1 MTEDG
6 VAGVLRGRKLGH
18 FELVETIGVG
28 GMAAVIRAR
37 DTQLDRNV
45 ALKILP
51 PEMARDPE
59 NVRRF
64 HQEAR
69 AAAKLDHENIARV
82 FFCGEDQ
89 GLHFIA
95 FEFVEGENLR
105 VLLERRGRIPVA
117 EALRYMLQ
125 VATGLAHAA
134 ERGVVHRD
142 IKPSNII
149 ISPNGRA
156 KIVDMGLARSLEPHI
171 DGNLTQSGVTLGTFD
186 YISPE
191 QALEPREAD
200 VRSDIYSLG
209 CTFYH
214 MLTGTPPVP
223 EGTAA
228 KKLHHHQHIDP
239 ADPRQLNPEIPDE
252 LAALLARMMAK
263 DPKARYQRPEELVQ
277 HLAVLARKLGA
288 ITEIPDTIVFAHPPL
303 PTPSRVR
310 PMAMTV
316 AAVLGLIAL
325 VAVLGPNT
333 GPSTISPPNSQAQ
346 HPQQGA
352 LDTSKDLKTVPLAAS
367 GPEQNEPVP
376 SANKPDTPTWRAGD
390 AKSLA
395 EFLKDNAVGRVY
407 LTKDIELTHADQ
419 LRFQGENLIIE
430 SVESDPAKMPTI
442 RLRYVPDQSRAP
454 CAALT
459 VQSGTVRIKQVRF
472 EIDAHD
478 APEIEMS
485 AIAIEGGR
493 LDIEKCEFDDKDL
506 QGPFQGRLSSIRAKY
521 TWAGIPSLFV
531 TESYFGPSQ
540 HALSLT
546 GPATVRAKQCAFAP
560 QRVSV
565 VDLDRAENPIA
576 EPAAVTMVRC
586 SAHVASGSVFRVN
599 EGAACRLNV
608 ENCIISGPIEEL
620 PDQGGPALVQ
630 QSDNVNFH
638 YTGSGNRYYRLK
650 YLLMSSPGRE
660 PWQRAG
666 SFSEFRRSFGVDD
679 DATTSVE
686 LKESPWESP
695 APLQALQEN
704 KLSLA
709 FRVDPRNPLLRQK
722 DTVIGVDTC
731 VWGKSSYDKL
741 PPLPETKPQDIAGK
755 FERIVDPSIQEAANN
770 TYRSLRQALEDIPP
784 GTVILI
790 KQDGLMK
797 VEPVRLEKAGTDVTI
812 RPYRNFHPI
821 LTIGQTTDS
830 DAALFR
836 VYDGQLRL
844 EQLEFHLKPVR
855 SEFRAQ
861 TIVAVMGDGGCT
873 FKDCVATLEEGREVP
888 LSVVTLADPTGIMKM
903 GPLTVPQ
910 QIPNI
915 RLENCRARG
924 SGSLVRVIASRPFT
938 LNVEDSLVTLE
949 GSFLIVD
956 GNPKDLG
963 SRGAHV
969 EISLKRVITYLTE
982 HLIWL
987 RAFKEEGRN
996 TKGLV
1001 HIQMKPVANCLFVSA
1016 NGKSLVHCDGF
1027 DSEEQVKRCLSW
1039 GESDHNWY
1047 SGFSQYLDQQPSTEN
1062 AAITPTPYSR
1072 TQWEDFTQEQN
1083 GRFDKVRFS
1092 ILLPSEIPL
1101 AKVSAMDFKTKE
1113 VNVQGYG
1120 VDVERLPKATDDR
1133 SPGVVTPEN

>member
-1 MTEDG
+1 

-117 EALRYMLQ
+117 ESLRYMLQ

-156 KIVDMGLARSLEPHI
+156 KVVDMGLARSLEPHI

-325 VAVLGPNT
+325 VAVLGPST
-333 GPSTISPPNSQAQ
+333 GPSTFPPPNPQA
-346 HPQQGA
+346 PNSRQGA
-352 LDTSKDLKTVPLAAS
+352 ADTSKDLRIATPAAP
-367 GPEQNEPVP
+367 GAEQKEPV
-376 SANKPDTPTWRAGD
+376 STANKPDTPTWRAGD

-395 EFLKDNAVGRVY
+395 EFLRDNAVGRVN
-407 LTKDIELTHADQ
+407 LTQDIDLTHADQ
-419 LRFQGENLIIE
+419 LRFQGENLTIE
-430 SVESDPAKMPTI
+430 SSESDPAKMPTI
-442 RLRYVPDQSRAP
+442 RLRYVPDQSGAP
-454 CAALT
+454 WAALT

-472 EIDAHD
+472 EINAHD

-485 AIAIEGGR
+485 AITIEGGR
-493 LDIEKCEFDDKDL
+493 LDIEKCEFDDKDS
-506 QGPFQGRLSSIRAKY
+506 QDPFQGRLSSIRVKY
-521 TWAGIPSLFV
+521 AWAGIPSLFV
-531 TESYFGPSQ
+531 SESYFGPSQ
-540 HALSLT
+540 HALSLS

-565 VDLDRAENPIA
+565 VDVERVENPIA
-576 EPAAVTMVRC
+576 EPAAVTLLRC
-586 SAHVASGSVFRVN
+586 SAHVASGSVFRLS

-608 ENCIISGPIEEL
+608 ENCLVSGPTEDL
-620 PDQGGPALVQ
+620 PGHGGPALVQ
-630 QSDNVNFH
+630 QSDNMKSFH
-638 YTGSGNRYYRLK
+638 YTGSGNRYYKLK
-650 YLLMSSPGRE
+650 YLLMSSPGQE
-660 PWQRAG
+660 PRPRAG
-666 SFSEFRRSFGVDD
+666 SFSEFRRALGVDD
-679 DATTSVE
+679 DTTSLE
-686 LKESPWESP
+686 LSDSPWESP
-695 APLQALQEN
+695 APLQALEDN

-709 FRVDPRNPLLRQK
+709 FRVDTRNPLLRQK
-722 DTVIGVDTC
+722 DTVIGVDAC
-731 VWGKSSYDKL
+731 VWGKSYDKL
-741 PPLPETKPQDIAGK
+741 PSLAETKPPEVAAGK
-755 FERIVDPSIQEAANN
+755 FERIVDPSIQVAANN
-770 TYRSLRQALEDIPP
+770 TYKSLRQALEDIPP
-784 GTVILI
+784 GTVIFV
-790 KQDGLMK
+790 KHDGPMK

-812 RPYRNFHPI
+812 RPYNNFHPI

-844 EQLEFHLKPVR
+844 EQLEFHLKPDR
-855 SEFRAQ
+855 TGFRAQ
-861 TIVAVMGDGGCT
+861 TIVAVMGDGGCA

-903 GPLTVPQ
+903 GPVTVPQ

-924 SGSLVRVIASRPFT
+924 SGTLVRVVASRPFA

-963 SRGAHV
+963 SRSAHV
-969 EISLKRVITYLTE
+969 EVSLKRVITYLTE

-1001 HIQMKPVANCLFVSA
+1001 QIQMKPVANCLFASA

-1027 DSEEQVKRCLSW
+1027 DSEEQVKRFLSW
-1039 GESDHNWY
+1039 SESDHNWY
-1047 SGFSQYLDQQPSTEN
+1047 SGFSQYLDQQPSMEN
-1062 AAITPTPYSR
+1062 ATMTPTPFGK

-1083 GRFDKVRFS
+1083 GRFSTARFS
-1092 ILLPSEIPL
+1092 IPLPPEMPF
-1101 AKVSAMDFKTKE
+1101 AKVSAADFKTKE
-1113 VNVQGYG
+1113 GNVQGYG
-1120 VDVERLPKATDDR
+1120 VDVERLPRATDDR
-1133 SPGVVTPEN
+1133 SPGAVTPEN